1 MPLPTATRPLCQ
13 ETDTFVGRDE
23 ALAELQEAA
32 ATGAVAYVHGPEG
45 IGKSAL
51 LRMHAQHC
59 AAQGMTVVWADLAAR
74 AHNGEGLEAALAAEL
89 ALHLPPPTL
98 AASDPWECLREAA
111 ARTPLLVCVDDYGM
125 LDPAWQQ
132 ALRER
137 IRQHHGGAL
146 GFALAGRP
154 APARL
159 WAHDARWRLALR
171 DIPLRGLDREEADT
185 LLERL
190 GLRLAP
196 HLRDELFAC
205 SAGTPGLL
213 ALAAHAL
220 RDHYG
225 SAATGQAAFPS
236 LERDGFAAFC
246 IEQMLHPGSR
256 RWRWRAGVGEAE
268 SYDTLLAAAAV
279 LPAPL
284 REFLPVVALADTGER
299 HHALMRDS
307 PLWQRTDE
315 GRGGPLL
322 EPGVRQRV
330 ATVLDRRRPWAARYW
345 RRQALEHLLALAQ
358 GRSSATAGLWRMAAP
373 VVAAYGRDLKLAPGA
388 QREGARGA
396 TRGPTPRVPP
406 LPTLGTQGAAA
417 DTPADLV
424 FGLGPSGRGVVA
436 RRQGVTGPRCPGCL
450 GVPGEAAVAKILGSA
465 AVRACAL
472 ALGAGDSDGWQMCT
486 VGLRAEPRGTSDA
499 ADASL
504 PCSLLGRSA
513 DGFSAVR
520 HFAWVAE
527 AGDDLP
533 RRLGFTARV
542 GPRGSEGA
550 RVYLLDPHRLDAVAW
565 LQRAVR
571 PTPFPE
577 GLCDAEAR
585 VRAAK
590 EALDALHDSVA
601 LARTTAAAFA
611 AHAFNLHSAMGLRVW
626 LTDMVTLA
634 DERVGVLSG
643 RDILQRYYIERKGP
657 HAAVA
662 ATLAVSTATYY
673 RSLRQALV
681 RFATV
686 LFG

>member
-1 MPLPTATRPLCQ
+1 MPLPTATRPLRH
-13 ETDTFVGRDE
+13 ETDTFVGREE
-23 ALAELQEAA
+23 ALADLQEAA
-32 ATGAVAYVHGPEG
+32 ATGAVAYVHGPAG

-51 LRMHAQHC
+51 LRIHAQHC
-59 AAQGMTVVWADLAAR
+59 AAQGLTLVWLDLVAR
-74 AHNGEGLEAALAAEL
+74 AHDGLGLEAALAAEL
-89 ALHLPPPTL
+89 SPQLPPQAL
-98 AASDPWECLREAA
+98 AASDPWEGLREAA
-111 ARTPLLVCVDDYGM
+111 ARTPLLVCVDDYGA
-125 LDPAWQQ
+125 LDPAWER

-137 IRQHHGGAL
+137 IRRHHAGSL

-159 WAHDARWRLALR
+159 WAQDASWRLALR
-171 DIPLRGLDREEADT
+171 DIPLRGLDREEAHT

-225 SAATGQAAFPS
+225 GAAMGQGAFPA
-236 LERDGFAAFC
+236 LERDGLAAFC

-279 LPAPL
+279 LPSPL
-284 REFLPVVALADTGER
+284 REFLPVVALAGAREL
-299 HHALMRDS
+299 HHTLIQDS
-307 PLWQRTDE
+307 PLWQRADE
-315 GRGGPLL
+315 GRGGPMLD
-322 EPGVRQRV
+322 PGVRQRV
-330 ATVLDRRRPWAARYW
+330 VTVLDRRRPWAARYW
-345 RRQALEHLLALAQ
+345 RRQALKHLLALAQ
-358 GRSSATAGLWRMAAP
+358 GRPCASAGLWRMAVP
-373 VVAAYGRDLKLAPGA
+373 VVAAYGRDLKPAPVQKG
-388 QREGARGA
+388 GARGEA
-396 TRGPTPRVPP
+396 RGPTPQVSPP
-406 LPTLGTQGAAA
+406 PTFGTLGPAGE
-417 DTPADLV
+417 TPADLV
-424 FGLGPSGRGVVA
+424 FGIAPCRRGVVA
-436 RRQGVTGPRCPGCL
+436 RRQGTTGPPCAGCL
-450 GVPGEAAVAKILGSA
+450 GVPGEAAVANVLGSA

-472 ALGAGDSDGWQMCT
+472 ALGAGDGDGWQLCT
-486 VGLRAEPRGTSDA
+486 AGLRADPSGTSDA

-504 PCSLLGRSA
+504 PCTLLGRSA
-513 DGFSAVR
+513 DSFSAVR
-520 HFAWVAE
+520 QFAWATD
-527 AGDDLP
+527 AADDLP

-542 GPRGSEGA
+542 GPRGSGGA
-550 RVYLLDPHRLDAVAW
+550 RVYLLDPHRLDAVGW
-565 LQRAVR
+565 LQRALR

-577 GLCDAEAR
+577 GLCDVEAR

-611 AHAFNLHSAMGLRVW
+611 AQAFNLQSATGLRVW
-626 LTDMVTLA
+626 LTDMVALT

-643 RDILQRYYIERKGP
+643 RVILQRYYIERQGP

-662 ATLAVSTATYY
+662 RDLAVSTATYY
-673 RSLRQALV
+673 RSLRLALD
-681 RFATV
+681 RFAAV